1 MGPVLDQGIFR
12 GIIIDAY
19 GEGQPATLED
29 GQAIPYPD
37 NLVQSSLN
45 QDKAR
50 AVAGDVGGVLRQ
62 DIHDADLV
70 RYVTALVDEIDLV
83 RDLVARRKRI
93 GFIRILVETDL
104 QVRHRP
110 RPGCRCGRRH

>member
-1 MGPVLDQGIFR
+1 MSPVLDQGILR

-19 GEGQPATLED
+19 GEGQPATLEN
-29 GQAIPYPD
+29 GQVIPYPD
-37 NLVQSSLN
+37 YLVRSSLN
-45 QDKAR
+45 QNKAR
-50 AVAGDVGGVLRQ
+50 IAAGNVGGVLRQ
-62 DIHDADLV
+62 DIHDVDIV